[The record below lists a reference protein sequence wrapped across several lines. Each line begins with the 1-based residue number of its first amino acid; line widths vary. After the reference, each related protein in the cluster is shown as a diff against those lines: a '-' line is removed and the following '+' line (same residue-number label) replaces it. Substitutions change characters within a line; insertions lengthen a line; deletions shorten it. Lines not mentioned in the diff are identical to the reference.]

1 MVFSYKKSKI
11 DKNKTN
17 PLPDKKIRCPKM
29 SIGLGSLDGHS
40 RLVLRT

>member
-17 PLPDKKIRCPKM
+17 PLPDKKNKGPENVDWSGFPGR
-29 SIGLGSLDGHS
+29 SF
-40 RLVLRT
+40 